1 MWRRPPSHPRVLTP
15 RLLMWSLSSCTCFF
29 SCPSVLS
36 AWRFRVTGE
45 RCLTTL
51 DDSRGCRRLREKQ
64 PRGPAF
70 SAAPGSCTCRL
81 GGHPAAAGPLAPG
94 MRPWLPG
101 CVLRAFLGEGG
112 TVTLLESEPH
122 VGEPLEGFL
131 VLPEWTS
138 SRGCWDPRPQGA
150 ARSPTLSGPVCS
162 SACAVRAW
170 TCIARHGPPSRCG
183 RGGWEAGAT
192 CQDPAGGRQMGS
204 SPQQTGSGSCAL
216 SHSASLPVGCGEPCL
231 PGVGALGLGL
241 PTSDLGAPGKAR
253 RRTLG
258 QSPGQGRGWR
268 AAGRRLSPRCH
279 DACRPPNMR
288 PKRLGTRFYFGR
300 AFGPHLHV
308 LFFLYSPKCRAWQST
323 DVSQTE
329 IDPLQGGPAAADI
342 LRLSAKPRSLAKHS
356 LGGCLEKMSRRS
368 FFSRPFWLKLWG
380 LNTGSKRSYK

>member
-1 MWRRPPSHPRVLTP
+1 MWRWPPSHPRVLTP
-15 RLLMWSLSSCTCFF
+15 QLLTWSLSSCTCFV

-70 SAAPGSCTCRL
+70 SAAPGSFTCRL

-112 TVTLLESEPH
+112 TVTLLESAPH
-122 VGEPLEGFL
+122 VREPLEGFL

-138 SRGCWDPRPQGA
+138 SRGCWDPRPQSA

-192 CQDPAGGRQMGS
+192 CPR
-204 SPQQTGSGSCAL
+204 SGQWEADGVQP
-216 SHSASLPVGCGEPCL
+216 SANWLWKLCSEP
-231 PGVGALGLGL
+231 
-241 PTSDLGAPGKAR
+241 
-253 RRTLG
+253 LG
-258 QSPGQGRGWR
+258 QSSSWLWGALPPRGGCTWPGFAHFRPGSSWEGSQANPGAEPW
-268 AAGRRLSPRCH
+268 AGAELAGSRQEALPTLPRRL
-279 DACRPPNMR
+279 PPTQHATQTAR
-288 PKRLGTRFYFGR
+288 DSL
-300 AFGPHLHV
+300 
-308 LFFLYSPKCRAWQST
+308 LFW
-323 DVSQTE
+323 
-329 IDPLQGGPAAADI
+329 
-342 LRLSAKPRSLAKHS
+342 
-356 LGGCLEKMSRRS
+356 
-368 FFSRPFWLKLWG
+368 
-380 LNTGSKRSYK
+380 

>member
-1 MWRRPPSHPRVLTP
+1 MSGSPWKAFWS
-15 RLLMWSLSSCTCFF
+15 SLS
-29 SCPSVLS
+29 
-36 AWRFRVTGE
+36 
-45 RCLTTL
+45 
-51 DDSRGCRRLREKQ
+51 
-64 PRGPAF
+64 
-70 SAAPGSCTCRL
+70 
-81 GGHPAAAGPLAPG
+81 GHPPVAVGILDPRELLGPLHSAGLCAALPVPSG
-94 MRPWLPG
+94 RGHALLGTAHRPDA
-101 CVLRAFLGEGG
+101 VEEGG
-112 TVTLLESEPH
+112 RR
-122 VGEPLEGFL
+122 EPL
-131 VLPEWTS
+131 
-138 SRGCWDPRPQGA
+138 A
-150 ARSPTLSGPVCS
+150 
-162 SACAVRAW
+162 
-170 TCIARHGPPSRCG
+170 
-183 RGGWEAGAT
+183 
-192 CQDPAGGRQMGS
+192 QDPASGRQMGS

-216 SHSASLPVGCGEPCL
+216 SHSASLPLGCGEPCL
-231 PGVGALGLGL
+231 PGMGALGLGL

-258 QSPGQGRGWR
+258 QSPGQGRSWQ